1 MKIKLKN
8 VLIVSVILFGLV
20 LNSRV
25 LADPSDKYEE
35 IKAKIEALSID
46 KCDKL
51 SGQAKIDCIDKVIDE
66 INKLKAELNKYAG
79 EIGEKVTELQK
90 DIQSL
95 SNQISYLNANIE
107 KTEIEIELKEKEIS
121 LLELDISKI
130 EEEIK
135 SKEKSIQEMKKRI
148 AETIKS
154 LYEYDSQN
162 LVRLTLTQGS
172 LSDFFDEVV
181 YVNNLQES
189 IGEALEQLKADKKVF
204 ELSKGTLLEREQ
216 ATSKAKEELVGQIS
230 KLDYDKQQKSFLF
243 EITKGDEEVYKKLLA
258 NIETQKKQL
267 LGDLSYLSSLRSREI
282 EEIVKRTGGRLCGV
296 FKTIPYFAQDDSR
309 WASVLIGGFPGVTMA
324 NYGCAVTSVAMVF
337 NRYGISITPGQ
348 LAREDI
354 FVCYGGNCGLIVWP
368 SKWTPTNPKTKL
380 VLNTADGGV
389 DWSRIDSE
397 LNQSYPVILNIKLND
412 GSGREHFVV
421 VVGKVNGKYWVY
433 DPIYS
438 VSQGCAVS
446 LEASVANI
454 REIYKASTRHDQ
466 MVIYHPY

>member
-1 MKIKLKN
+1 MKNKLKN
-8 VLIVSVILFGLV
+8 ILVVSIILLGLV

-25 LADPSDKYEE
+25 LADPSDEYEE
-35 IKAKIEALSID
+35 IKAKINALSLD

-51 SGQAKIDCIDKVIDE
+51 SGQEKINCINEIIDQ
-66 INKLKAELNKYAG
+66 INKLKAELDKYSEEVG
-79 EIGEKVTELQK
+79 GKVAELQK

-95 SNQISYLNANIE
+95 NNQISYLNAQIE
-107 KTEIEIELKEKEIS
+107 KTQIEIEIKEKEIT

-135 SKEKSIQEMKKRI
+135 GKEKEIEDAITQI
-148 AETIKS
+148 ATAVRA

-162 LVRLTLTQGS
+162 LVRLTLAQGT

-181 YVNNLQES
+181 YINNLQDS
-189 IGEALEQLKADKKVF
+189 IGEALEQLKGDKKIL
-204 ELSKGTLLEREQ
+204 ELNRESLKDRQDTVSKVKG
-216 ATSKAKEELVGQIS
+216 ELITQIS
-230 KLDYDKQQKSFLF
+230 TLDYSRQQKAVLL

-258 NIETQKKQL
+258 EIETQKKQL
-267 LGDLSYLSSLRSREI
+267 LGDLSYLSSLRSKEI
-282 EEIVKRTGGRLCGV
+282 EEIVKKTGGRLCGV
-296 FKTIPYFAQDDSR
+296 FNNIPYFAQDDSR
-309 WASVLIGGFPGVTMA
+309 WANVLIGGFPGVTMA
-324 NYGCAVTSVAMVF
+324 RYGCAVTSVAMVF

-348 LAREDI
+348 LAQEDI
-354 FVCYGGNCGLIVWP
+354 FVCYGSSCGLIVWP

-389 DWSRIDSE
+389 DWSRLDSE
-397 LNQSYPVILNIKLND
+397 LNQGYPVILNIKLTD

-438 VSQGCAVS
+438 VSRGCAVN

-454 REIYKASTRHDQ
+454 RDIYKTSTRHDQ